1 MKLSVVHDTFR
12 IERTFDASPE
22 RVFLAFS
29 DLQRKTQWFS
39 GPESWVTVRR
49 ELDFRIG
56 GTEVLSGGPRGG
68 EPHTYEAR
76 YFDIV
81 PNRRIIYA
89 YDMYVGARKLS
100 VSLASVELTP
110 QGRRTHLALTE
121 QGAYLDGVENGSERR
136 AGTELLMD
144 RLAATL

>member
-1 MKLSVVHDTFR
+1 MVQRSGELGYGPARVGLSHR
-12 IERTFDASPE
+12 RHGGA
-22 RVFLAFS
+22 
-29 DLQRKTQWFS
+29 QRWPT
-39 GPESWVTVRR
+39 R
-49 ELDFRIG
+49 
-56 GTEVLSGGPRGG
+56 G

-100 VSLASVELTP
+100 VSLASIELTP

-136 AGTELLMD
+136 AGTELLMN